1 MLLNSFIPFHL
12 CSFPKSHEL
21 VAEEAIYI
29 YTHIYIYMY
38 MYMYICIYTV
48 MKNKVSMCVGKVLE
62 GKWTRTQC
70 VLHNTASNVVSLP
83 LTPHVY
89 QNPHQK

>member
-21 VAEEAIYI
+21 IAEEVINIY
-29 YTHIYIYMY
+29 
-38 MYMYICIYTV
+38 IYTV

>member
-21 VAEEAIYI
+21 IAEEVINRY
-29 YTHIYIYMY
+29 
-38 MYMYICIYTV
+38 IYTV